1 MAVVVSNVSEILV
14 LKNYLNNTAPQD
26 QKLKLYTNNITP
38 GESDTA
44 GTFTEATFTGYS
56 AASLAGANWD
66 FTSGD
71 PSFAQYNTTLTFT
84 STATQT
90 LEAIYGFYIVQT
102 SSGIL
107 MWAER
112 FDTGPFNIKLNGDN
126 IQITLKLAAS

>member
-1 MAVVVSNVSEILV
+1 MAVVVADVSEILV

-38 GESDTA
+38 GEGDTA

-71 PSFAQYNTTLTFT
+71 PSFAQYNVTLFFT
-84 STATQT
+84 STANQT
-90 LEAIYGFYIVQT
+90 AQSIYGFYVVQA

-112 FDTGPFNIKLNGDN
+112 FTTAPFSIALNGDD